1 MPRKKLS
8 KSQKI
13 RNMLD
18 ANIPVRQ
25 IAEKMS
31 VPPKTVYNI
40 RYQYNKRKGLGALP
54 PRKKAIVV
62 PKEANRASMK
72 PEVQQFPTQK
82 EQETSLVPWLL
93 AICAFLIIIIFLS
106 K

>member
-1 MPRKKLS
+1 
-8 KSQKI
+8 
-13 RNMLD
+13 
-18 ANIPVRQ
+18 
-25 IAEKMS
+25 
-31 VPPKTVYNI
+31 
-40 RYQYNKRKGLGALP
+40 LP
-54 PRKKAIVV
+54 PHKKAIVV
-62 PKEANRASMK
+62 PKEANRVSMK